1 MWSNFTKLFDTF
13 VTIFPLESILTCD
26 FLLEIHISLLKL
38 TLYQL
43 FKSLIVCITGIIF
56 DILVIIIIITFSWLC
71 AYYYHYFFY
80 DVAIIKGVSQWIWH
94 HIRTSMSDVLS
105 SVRLYIIQFSKRKNS
120 LLYDKLNKIVIMDGL
135 WLCPKNRLS
144 GCNCIPI

>member
-1 MWSNFTKLFDTF
+1 MWSNFTKLFVTF

-56 DILVIIIIITFSWLC
+56 DILV
-71 AYYYHYFFY
+71 AYHYYYIQLIMCILFFY

-94 HIRTSMSDVLS
+94 LILERV
-105 SVRLYIIQFSKRKNS
+105 
-120 LLYDKLNKIVIMDGL
+120 
-135 WLCPKNRLS
+135 
-144 GCNCIPI
+144 